1 MIYKII
7 VDKQPMS
14 NPSEDK
20 KEYEIDI
27 EELRRKHD
35 VYDSLVITIDE
46 DYVMRRLSLNEYN
59 ALNILPTPIKE
70 PLEGVNIELFEGDNY
85 IYISDVTGEHLYAQY
100 LVKNEFNQ
108 LYVTKVEMNS
118 SISQT
123 SQEIMLSVN
132 RKVDG
137 DDFGT
142 YIQQNYQ
149 SVKIA
154 WNQISEFIQMMIL
167 NGKAS
172 LAILDENE
180 NVLMSLDN
188 QGQHFFQEGQSTPF
202 GEMGVQV
209 IEEND
214 GTQTIERQYIAF
226 SVNGDYETSI
236 SNGMAWGIKTSSD
249 NKFYPILYIRNF
261 EMGSENT
268 DSSHGELELDACDL
282 VLGGM
287 GAGIISG
294 GIKIFGDPGGDKIY
308 FMNKENEEYLMTISL
323 PDFLNGASINILD
336 KISFFANQAGTNS
349 FKIGDSNGSCVITD
363 TGDISAAHIYSSD
376 DIYAVG
382 QIDANGDMNS
392 NGTMYAHGFVNVS
405 LEKNKKNFEKL
416 TENEALNIIKNTDI
430 YKYNYKEE
438 NNNKKKHIGFVI
450 GDNYKYSKEITAE
463 NKDGEETGADTY
475 SMISAAYKVI
485 QMQKEK
491 IEELEK
497 RIEKLEKGD
506 K

>member
-27 EELRRKHD
+27 EELRRKRD

-188 QGQHFFQEGQSTPF
+188 QGQHFFQEGQTIPF
-202 GEMGVQV
+202 GEMGVQTV
-209 IEEND
+209 EEYDPNLQED
-214 GTQTIERQYIAF
+214 VENQYIAF
-226 SVNGDYETSI
+226 SVNCDYNSSI
-236 SNGMAWGIKTSSD
+236 NDGMAWGIRTQTD

-261 EMGSENT
+261 EMGPQNS
-268 DSSHGELELDACDL
+268 DAVHGQLELDGCDL
-282 VLGGM
+282 VLGGI

-294 GIKIFGDPGGDKIY
+294 GIKIFGDP
-308 FMNKENEEYLMTISL
+308 
-323 PDFLNGASINILD
+323 
-336 KISFFANQAGTNS
+336 
-349 FKIGDSNGSCVITD
+349 
-363 TGDISAAHIYSSD
+363 
-376 DIYAVG
+376 
-382 QIDANGDMNS
+382 
-392 NGTMYAHGFVNVS
+392 
-405 LEKNKKNFEKL
+405 
-416 TENEALNIIKNTDI
+416 
-430 YKYNYKEE
+430 
-438 NNNKKKHIGFVI
+438 
-450 GDNYKYSKEITAE
+450 
-463 NKDGEETGADTY
+463 
-475 SMISAAYKVI
+475 
-485 QMQKEK
+485 
-491 IEELEK
+491 
-497 RIEKLEKGD
+497 RWR
-506 K
+506 